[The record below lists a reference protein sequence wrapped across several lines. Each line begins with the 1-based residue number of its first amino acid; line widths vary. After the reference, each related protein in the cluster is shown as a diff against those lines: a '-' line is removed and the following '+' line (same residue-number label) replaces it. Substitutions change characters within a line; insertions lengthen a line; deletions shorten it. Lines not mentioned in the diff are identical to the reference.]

1 MSNSSNEQGHS
12 LGKAA
17 GTGSLVLGAT
27 GVVFGDIGT
36 SPIYAL
42 KESFGE
48 SGTSISDIYG
58 TVSLVFWALMLIV
71 SVKYL
76 AFVMRADNHGEGG
89 ILALLALLPK
99 KYFDPQ
105 TRKQKSLLF
114 LVLVGTALLFGD
126 GVLTPAISV
135 LSATEGLDLV
145 NENFAGYSVPIT
157 VVILVVLFSV
167 QRFGTHSIGRVF
179 GPVMVAWFL
188 LISGLGV
195 YRFVGHPG
203 VIEALSPTHAITFV
217 IDHGMHSFIVLSSVI
232 LAVTGA
238 EALYADMGH
247 FGRSPIRRAWGF
259 LVGPALVL
267 CYLGQAA
274 LVIENPDAITNPF
287 FSLAP
292 NSSMTL
298 VLVLMATVATVIAS
312 QALITGVYSLTRQA
326 TQLGLF
332 PRFQIR
338 HTSEEHEGQI
348 YVGAINWMVGAT
360 SIALVVIF
368 KTSSALADAYVLA
381 ICGTMAITSVAFHR
395 VAKDVWG
402 WDRKRLFPLT
412 ALFLFVDLS
421 FLAGTSTAI
430 LKGGWVPLFLGSFV
444 LAVMILWRDGFRALG
459 RYMREHSLTW
469 DVIEDE
475 IEHRSLSRAPG
486 IGVFLASP
494 AEEVPAA
501 LASQAQM
508 LRAIPADVHVVTIE
522 GVQTPYSDLPP
533 KIERIM
539 DRIERVTIYA
549 GYMESVNIQKVLHD
563 QVLGERERVA
573 TYYLSERRFL
583 TLDANHMRA
592 FPEKLFSFLHRNSA
606 TATQYFGLPGDRVI
620 TIGTRVDL

>member
-1 MSNSSNEQGHS
+1 MSNSSSEHGRS
-12 LGKAA
+12 RGLSA

-42 KESFGE
+42 KQSFGV
-48 SGTSISDIYG
+48 SGTSRADIFG

-71 SVKYL
+71 TVKYL
-76 AFVMRADNHGEGG
+76 TFVMRADNHGEGG

-105 TRKQKSLLF
+105 TRKQRVLLL
-114 LVLVGTALLFGD
+114 LVLIGTALLFGD

-145 NENFAGYSVPIT
+145 NPSFGGYSVAIT
-157 VVILVVLFSV
+157 VGILFALFSV
-167 QRFGTHSIGRVF
+167 QKFGTHNIGRVF
-179 GPVMVAWFL
+179 GPIMVVWFL
-188 LISGLGV
+188 LIAGLGV
-195 YRFVGHPG
+195 YRFSSDVS
-203 VIEALSPTHAITFV
+203 VIQALSPTYAIQYVVHHGLHTFV
-217 IDHGMHSFIVLSSVI
+217 LLSSII

-247 FGRSPIRRAWGF
+247 FGKSPIRYAWGI
-259 LVGPALVL
+259 LVGPSLVL

-274 LVIENPDAITNPF
+274 LVMEHPEAIENPF
-287 FSLAP
+287 FSLTP
-292 NSSMTL
+292 NPTWTL
-298 VLVLMATVATVIAS
+298 ILVLMATMATVIAS
-312 QALITGVYSLTRQA
+312 QALITGVYSLSRQA

-348 YVGAINWMVGAT
+348 YVGAINFMVGMT

-368 KTSSALADAYVLA
+368 KTSARLADAYVLA
-381 ICGTMAITSVAFHR
+381 ICGTMAITSIAFHR

-402 WDRKRLFPLT
+402 WDKKRLFPLT
-412 ALFLFVDLS
+412 VLFLFVDLS

-430 LKGGWVPLFLGSFV
+430 LKGGWVPVFLGSVV
-444 LAVMILWRDGFRALG
+444 LAVMLLWRDGFRALG
-459 RYMREHSLTW
+459 KYMREHSLTW

-475 IEHRSLSRAPG
+475 LEHRSLSRAPG

-494 AEEVPAA
+494 AEQVPAA

-522 GVQTPYSDLPP
+522 GVQTPYSDRPP

-549 GYMESVNIQKVLHD
+549 GYMESVNIQKVMHD

-583 TLDANHMRA
+583 TLDANQMRGL
-592 FPEKLFSFLHRNSA
+592 PEKMFSFLHRNSA

>member
-1 MSNSSNEQGHS
+1 MSNSSNDQGHS
-12 LGKAA
+12 HGFAA
-17 GTGSLVLGAT
+17 GSTSLILGAT

-36 SPIYAL
+36 SPIYAF
-42 KESFGE
+42 KESLSE
-48 SGTSISDIYG
+48 SGTELADIYG
-58 TVSLVFWALMLIV
+58 TISLMFWALMLIV

-76 AFVMRADNHGEGG
+76 TFVMRADNHGEGG

-105 TRKQKSLLF
+105 TRNQKTLLF

-145 NENFAGYSVPIT
+145 NESLAGYSVPIT
-157 VVILVVLFSV
+157 VVILIGLFSV

-188 LISGLGV
+188 LIAGLGV
-195 YRFVGHPG
+195 YRFSSHPA
-203 VIEALSPTHAITFV
+203 VLQALSPTYAIEYVVHHGFHTF
-217 IDHGMHSFIVLSSVI
+217 ILLSSII

-247 FGRSPIRRAWGF
+247 FGKSPIRRAWGY

-274 LVIENPDAITNPF
+274 VVINNPNAITNPF

-292 NSSMTL
+292 NPAMTL
-298 VLVLMATVATVIAS
+298 ILVLMATVATVIAS

-338 HTSEEHEGQI
+338 HTSEAQEGQI
-348 YVGAINWMVGAT
+348 YVSAINWMVGLT

-368 KTSSALADAYVLA
+368 KSSSALADAYVLA

-402 WDRKRLFPLT
+402 WDKKRLFPLT
-412 ALFLFVDLS
+412 ILFLFVDLS

-430 LKGGWVPLFLGSFV
+430 LKGGWVPILLGSFV
-444 LAVMILWRDGFRALG
+444 LAVMLLWRDGFRALG
-459 RYMREHSLTW
+459 KYMREHSLTW

-494 AEEVPAA
+494 AEQVPAA

-522 GVQTPYSDLPP
+522 GVQTPYSDRPP

-539 DRIERVTIYA
+539 DRIERITIYA

-563 QVLGERERVA
+563 EVLGERERVA

-583 TLDANHMRA
+583 TLDGNQMRSV
-592 FPEKLFSFLHRNSA
+592 PEKLFSFLHRNSA